1 VTSTTAPRSPSPL
14 PPSDPVPAAPRW
26 SWLVP
31 GDALRRFL
39 PLRLLERNVVAWR
52 GMWLILLSVFV
63 EPVLFLA
70 SIGFGVGA
78 LVGDVEGPGGTMVP
92 YRSFV
97 AAGLLATSAMMGPV
111 FDCTFNFFVKLKYFK
126 IYDAVLATPMG
137 PLDVARGELLWSLV
151 RAGLYATAFLGVMT
165 VMGLVSSWWA
175 LLAVPAAVLIG
186 FGFAGAALG
195 ATTFMR
201 SFMDFDFI
209 NIAIIPMFLFSA
221 TFFPLSRYPTALQWV
236 VQVTPLYQG
245 VALERGLVFGELSWT
260 MLLNAAYLVV
270 LGLVGLKVAGR
281 RLRVLLQ
288 P

>member
-1 VTSTTAPRSPSPL
+1 MTSTAPAAPLHPDVEEL
-14 PPSDPVPAAPRW
+14 PPSPPRW

-78 LVGDVEGPGGTMVP
+78 LVGDVEGPGGELVP

-97 AAGLLATSAMMGPV
+97 AAALLATSAMMGPV
-111 FDCTFNFFVKLKYFK
+111 FDCTFNFFVKLKYFR

-137 PLDVARGELLWSLV
+137 PKDVARGELLWSLV
-151 RAGLYATAFLGVMT
+151 RAAIYATAFLLVMT

-175 LLAVPAAVLIG
+175 VLTVPAAVLIG
-186 FGFAGAALG
+186 FGFAGASLG

-221 TFFPLSRYPTALQWV
+221 TFFPLSRYPTGLQWV
-236 VQVTPLYQG
+236 VQATPLYQG

-260 MLLNAAYLVV
+260 MLLNAAYL
-270 LGLVGLKVAGR
+270 LAMGLLGLKVAGR
-281 RLRVLLQ
+281 RLVTLLQ

>member
-1 VTSTTAPRSPSPL
+1 MTSVAEPRSPSPV
-14 PPSDPVPAAPRW
+14 PDPQPVPPRW

-31 GDALRRFL
+31 GAAMRRFL

-52 GMWLILLSVFV
+52 GMWLILVSVFV
-63 EPVLFLA
+63 EPVLFLV

-78 LVGDVEGPGGTMVP
+78 LVGEVEGPGGTLVP
-92 YRSFV
+92 YQSFV
-97 AAGLLATSAMMGPV
+97 AAGMLATSAMMGPV
-111 FDCTFNFFVKLKYFK
+111 FDCTFNFFVKLKYFH

-151 RAGLYATAFLGVMT
+151 RAAVYATAFLVVMT
-165 VMGLVSSWWA
+165 VIGLVESWWGV
-175 LLAVPAAVLIG
+175 LAIPAAVLIG
-186 FGFAGAALG
+186 FGFAGASLG

-221 TFFPLSRYPTALQWV
+221 TFFPLSRYPEALQWV
-236 VQVTPLYQG
+236 VQATPLYQG
-245 VALERGLVFGELSWT
+245 VALERGLVLGELSWT
-260 MLLNAAYLVV
+260 MLVNVAYLLI
-270 LGLVGLKVAGR
+270 LGLLGLRVAGR
-281 RLRVLLQ
+281 RLTLLLQ

>member
-1 VTSTTAPRSPSPL
+1 MTTTESESESAAGGVAASPPPR
-14 PPSDPVPAAPRW
+14 PRW
-26 SWLVP
+26 AWLVP
-31 GDALRRFL
+31 GAALRRSL
-39 PLRLLERNVVAWR
+39 PLRLVERNIVAWR

-78 LVGDVEGPGGTMVP
+78 LVGDVEGPGGTPVP
-92 YRSFV
+92 YQSFV

-111 FDCTFNFFVKLKYFK
+111 FDCTFNFFVKLKYFR

-137 PLDVARGELLWSLV
+137 PTDVARGELLWALI
-151 RAGLYATAFLGVMT
+151 RAGVYAVAFLAVMAI
-165 VMGLVSSWWA
+165 MGLVSSWWA

-195 ATTFMR
+195 ATSFMR

-209 NIAIIPMFLFSA
+209 NVAIIPMFLFSA
-221 TFFPLSRYPTALQWV
+221 TFFPLTEYPTVLQRI

-245 VALERGLVFGELSWT
+245 VALERGLVFGELCWT
-260 MLLNAAYLVV
+260 MLLNVAYLVIM
-270 LGLVGLKVAGR
+270 GLVGLRVAGR
-281 RLRVLLQ
+281 RLRLLLQ

>member
-1 VTSTTAPRSPSPL
+1 MTSTAAPRSPSPV
-14 PPSDPVPAAPRW
+14 PPADGVHTAPRW
-26 SWLVP
+26 AWLVP
-31 GDALRRFL
+31 GEAMRRFL

-52 GMWLILLSVFV
+52 GMWLILLSVFL

-78 LVGDVEGPGGTMVP
+78 LVGDVEGPGGEMVP

-111 FDCTFNFFVKLKYFK
+111 FDCTFNFFVKLKYFH

-137 PLDVARGELLWSLV
+137 PTDVARGELLWSLV
-151 RAGLYATAFLGVMT
+151 RAAVYATAFLLVMT

-175 LLAVPAAVLIG
+175 VLTIPAAVLIG
-186 FGFAGAALG
+186 FGFAGASLG

-221 TFFPLSRYPTALQWV
+221 TFFPLSRYPTALQWI

-260 MLLNAAYLVV
+260 MLLNAAYLLV
-270 LGLVGLKVAGR
+270 LGLVGLRVAGR
-281 RLRVLLQ
+281 RLAVLLQ

>member
-1 VTSTTAPRSPSPL
+1 VTST
-14 PPSDPVPAAPRW
+14 VPAAPILPGPDDGSVPSPPRW

-78 LVGDVEGPGGTMVP
+78 LVGDVEGPGGTLVP
-92 YRSFV
+92 YQSFV

-111 FDCTFNFFVKLKYFK
+111 FDCTFNFFVKLKYFRV
-126 IYDAVLATPMG
+126 YDAVLATPMG
-137 PLDVARGELLWSLV
+137 PLDIARGELLWSLV
-151 RAGLYATAFLGVMT
+151 RAALYATAFLVVMT
-165 VMGLVSSWWA
+165 AMGLVSSWWGV
-175 LLAVPAAVLIG
+175 LAVPAAVLIG

-221 TFFPLSRYPTALQWV
+221 TFFPLSRYPTVLQWV
-236 VQVTPLYQG
+236 VQATPLYQG
-245 VALERGLVFGELSWT
+245 VALERGLVFGELTWT
-260 MLLNAAYLVV
+260 MLLNVAYLVIMGV
-270 LGLVGLKVAGR
+270 VGLKVAGR
-281 RLRVLLQ
+281 RLTILLQ

>member
-1 VTSTTAPRSPSPL
+1 MTSTEAMPSPVPVPVPDRSPSP
-14 PPSDPVPAAPRW
+14 PRW
-26 SWLVP
+26 AWLVP
-31 GDALRRFL
+31 GEALRRSL

-78 LVGDVEGPGGTMVP
+78 LVGDVEGPGGQMVS

-126 IYDAVLATPMG
+126 VYDAVLATPMG
-137 PLDVARGELLWSLV
+137 PRDIARGELLWSLV
-151 RAGLYATAFLGVMT
+151 RAGIYAVAFLFVML

-175 LLAVPAAVLIG
+175 LLVVPAAVLIG
-186 FGFAGAALG
+186 FAFAGASLG

-221 TFFPLSRYPTALQWV
+221 TFFPLSQYPTGLQWI
-236 VQVTPLYQG
+236 VQATPLYQG

-260 MLLNAAYLVV
+260 MLLNVAYL
-270 LGLVGLKVAGR
+270 LIMGLVGLKVAGR
-281 RLRVLLQ
+281 RLNALLL

>member
-1 VTSTTAPRSPSPL
+1 MTAAEAGAPS
-14 PPSDPVPAAPRW
+14 VPRW

-31 GDALRRFL
+31 GDALRRAL
-39 PLRLLERNVVAWR
+39 PLRLVERNIVAWR
-52 GMWLILLSVFV
+52 GMWLILVSVFV

-70 SIGFGVGA
+70 SIGIGVGA
-78 LVGDVEGPGGTMVP
+78 LVGDVEGPGGAMVP

-97 AAGLLATSAMMGPV
+97 AAGLLATAAMMGPV
-111 FDCTFNFFVKLKYFK
+111 FDCTFNFFVKLKYFR

-137 PLDVARGELLWSLV
+137 PSDVARGELVWSLI
-151 RAGLYATAFLGVMT
+151 RATLYAVAFLAVML

-175 LLAVPAAVLIG
+175 ILAVPASLLIG
-186 FGFAGAALG
+186 FAFAGAAL
-195 ATTFMR
+195 AAASFMR
-201 SFMDFDFI
+201 SFMDFDI
-209 NIAIIPMFLFSA
+209 VNVAIVPMFLFSA
-221 TFFPLSRYPTALQWV
+221 TFFPLSRYPTVVQWI

-260 MLLNAAYLVV
+260 MGLNVAYLAVMGAIGV
-270 LGLVGLKVAGR
+270 RVAGR

>member
-1 VTSTTAPRSPSPL
+1 MTSTAVPHSSPSSPR
-14 PPSDPVPAAPRW
+14 PEGAPAPPRW
-26 SWLVP
+26 TWLVP
-31 GDALRRFL
+31 GEALRRFL

-70 SIGFGVGA
+70 SIGFGVGS
-78 LVGDVEGPGGTMVP
+78 LVGDVEGPGGAMVP
-92 YRSFV
+92 YQSFV

-126 IYDAVLATPMG
+126 VYDAVLATPMG
-137 PLDVARGELLWSLV
+137 PLDVARGELLWALV
-151 RAGLYATAFLGVMT
+151 RAGIYAVAFLGVMT
-165 VMGLVSSWWA
+165 VMGVVSSWWA
-175 LLAVPAAVLIG
+175 LLAVPGAVLIG

-221 TFFPLSRYPTALQWV
+221 TFFPLSRYPEVLQWI
-236 VQVTPLYQG
+236 VQATPLYQG

-260 MLLNAAYLVV
+260 MLVNAAYLLV
-270 LGLVGLKVAGR
+270 LGLVGLRIAGR